1 MACEPSTEVG
11 DDPVDSLLE
20 PDMPKNATLDTPF
33 RKGERVVATRDLAEV
48 PGGTKGKIQLR
59 NGLGS
64 WHRYWV
70 LFDGGRQMGQVDH
83 DDLVRPDM
91 MQAWIERKEQAAL
104 AAERSAT
111 QAEAEAVAPSSGAG
125 EGGGGIAS
133 QIPAHLLERS
143 KAAKARLLGG

>member
-1 MACEPSTEVG
+1 MAKT
-11 DDPVDSLLE
+11 VD
-20 PDMPKNATLDTPF
+20 LDTPF
-33 RKGERVVATRDLAEV
+33 RKGERVIATRDLQDV
-48 PGGTKGKIQLR
+48 PGGTRGRVQLH
-59 NGLGS
+59 NGLGV

-91 MQAWIERKEQAAL
+91 MQRWLDRKEELAR
-104 AAERSAT
+104 AAERSTAETEAT
-111 QAEAEAVAPSSGAG
+111 GPAAAES
-125 EGGGGIAS
+125 GGGGDGIAS